1 MSPPRAKKSKG
12 LSKPRTTCP
21 FTGGALAF
29 VETSSGWQARGPGWV
44 STKFY
49 QTEEQAAWAFS
60 HNNGEEPQY
69 QPTWRRIQV
78 IGEREEPVT
87 SPEDV
92 VASQE
97 KVIENVAD
105 SFEKDAAAAK
115 KQS

>member
-44 STKFY
+44 ST
-49 QTEEQAAWAFS
+49 TAWAFS

-105 SFEKDAAAAK
+105 FFEKDAAAAK
-115 KQS
+115 K